1 MELYNSLMP
10 TARDWDRRLWALR
23 WRTGPRLT
31 SDARILIARVTHRHC
46 VVRIPRSAYAGPGFR
61 LEIPESGTL
70 EVGGG
75 VAFRRGFYCEIAG
88 SGTVTIGTDTQFA
101 GPTTIQCSTSITIG
115 ARCLFAASVLLADG
129 AHKFRDPTTEIAH
142 QGYAYRAVTIG
153 DGALVHAHAT
163 IVADV
168 GRHSVI
174 GANSLVNKDV
184 PDFALAGGVPAK
196 VLERFE
202 PSATDLGAR
211 ERG

>member
-1 MELYNSLMP
+1 MP
-10 TARDWDRRLWALR
+10 AARDWDRRLWALR
-23 WRTGPRLT
+23 WRTGPRLA
-31 SDARILIARVTHRHC
+31 SDARILLARVTHRHC

-61 LEIPESGTL
+61 LEIPEAGTL
-70 EVGGG
+70 VVGRG
-75 VAFRRGFYCEIAG
+75 VSFRRGFYCEIAG
-88 SGTVTIGTDTQFA
+88 SGTVTIGAGTQFA

-129 AHKFRDPTTEIAH
+129 AHRFRDPTREIWD
-142 QGYAYRAVTIG
+142 QGYAYRSVSIG

-184 PDFALAGGVPAK
+184 PDYALAGGVPAR
-196 VLERFE
+196 VLETFT
-202 PSATDLGAR
+202 PSASGRGAA
-211 ERG
+211 EHG